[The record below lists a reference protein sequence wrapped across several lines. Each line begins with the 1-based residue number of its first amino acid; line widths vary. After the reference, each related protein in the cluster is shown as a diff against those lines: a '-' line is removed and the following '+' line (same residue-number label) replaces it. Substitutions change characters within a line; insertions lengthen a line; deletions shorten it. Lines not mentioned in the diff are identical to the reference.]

1 MLATRTASTPRPRR
15 EQRVGLG
22 VRTGRMCGIPAMAA
36 SCRENSTFSPGEP
49 PVMPQEQG
57 GSALHTECD
66 IHGLAQKGLLNQLR
80 LALTQHEVDVATPG
94 PVRAFSSPSDEAC
107 HATASLRY
115 GCDMGGGGCV
125 ALTHVVQCNAAL
137 T

>member
-1 MLATRTASTPRPRR
+1 M
-15 EQRVGLG
+15 
-22 VRTGRMCGIPAMAA
+22 RTGRMCGIPAMAA
-36 SCRENSTFSPGEP
+36 RVAKIALLAGAP

-94 PVRAFSSPSDEAC
+94 PVRAFSS
-107 HATASLRY
+107 R
-115 GCDMGGGGCV
+115 
-125 ALTHVVQCNAAL
+125 
-137 T
+137 